1 MIGTLLQ
8 DIRYGT
14 RMLWKSPGF
23 MLVAIFTLALG
34 IGANSAIFSVV
45 NAVLLRPLPYKN
57 PEALVKVN
65 GELKRQGVDK
75 EPLSYPDYVDFKAQV
90 QSLEHV
96 AAYNQTSGALT
107 GEGEPERLRGVNV
120 SAELFPLLG
129 VEPVTGRVFSAEDD
143 RLESAPVVLLGHGFW
158 QRRFGADPKVVGRE
172 IMLNGR
178 STTVLGV
185 MPPDFNFP
193 VQGLQRDYWSP
204 LAPSVGRRA
213 TERGS
218 HYLNVVAGLKQGFTL
233 AQVAGESQS
242 IAARLAEQ
250 YPESNT
256 GYGLNVISAHEEIV
270 KDVKPAL
277 LVLLGAVGFVLLI
290 ACANVANLL
299 LARATGRQK
308 EIAIRTALGAS
319 RLRVVRQLL
328 TESVLLS
335 LLGGSL
341 GLLIAV
347 WGVDLLMAA
356 SPADIPRV
364 QEVGLDARALSFT
377 LAISVL
383 TGLIFGLAPALQAS
397 KLDLNETLK
406 EGGRGSTEG
415 LRRNRVRSLLV
426 VSEIALSLVLLV
438 SAGLLIK
445 SFVRLL
451 EVNPGFNPDHVL
463 AAGVSLPP
471 AKYTEEQKQAAFF
484 RETLERLKA
493 SPGIVAAAAV
503 HPLPMSGSN
512 RVNTFQIGGRP
523 IPNPGEEPEAGDRI
537 TTPDYFQAMGIPVLK
552 GRVFNEH
559 DSADA
564 PPVLIVNETFA
575 RRFFPG
581 EDPIGQRIIIDNEKN
596 PKGNEIV
603 GIVGDVRHKS
613 LDVEGGAEYY
623 RSYLQSPERSMSLV
637 IRTQATDPMSIAS
650 SIRGVV
656 QQVDQDQPLSTIKT
670 MEQLLAESVAQRHF
684 NMLLLGIFSA
694 VALVLAGIGI
704 FGVMNYSVSQRTHE
718 IGIRM
723 ALGAQA
729 KDVLKMVVGQGMIL
743 ALLGVVIG
751 LVAAFALT
759 RVMSNLLFGVSATDP
774 LTFIGVSLLLAVIA
788 LLACY
793 IPARRATRVDPMV
806 ALRYE

>member
-1 MIGTLLQ
+1 MVGTLFQ
-8 DIRYGT
+8 DIRYGA

-23 MLVAIFTLALG
+23 TVVAIFTLALG

-45 NAVLLRPLPYKN
+45 NAVLLRPLPFKN
-57 PEALVKVN
+57 PGALVKVN
-65 GELKRQGVDK
+65 GELRKQGVDK
-75 EPLSYPDYVDFKAQV
+75 EPLSYPDFVDLKAQV

-96 AAYNQTSGALT
+96 TAYNQASGALT

-129 VEPVTGRVFSAEDD
+129 VEPVVGRAFAAEDD
-143 RLESAPVVLLGHGFW
+143 RPESAPVVLLGHGLW

-178 STTVLGV
+178 STTVLGI

-193 VQGLQRDYWSP
+193 VQGLPRDYWSP
-204 LAPSVGRRA
+204 LAPSVGKRA

-218 HYLNVVAGLKQGFTL
+218 HYLNVIGRLKQGFTL
-233 AQVAGESQS
+233 AQSAAETQS
-242 IAARLAEQ
+242 IAARLAGQ
-250 YPESNT
+250 YPETNT
-256 GYGLNVISAHEEIV
+256 SFGINVDSAHEEIV
-270 KDVKPAL
+270 RDVKPAL

-299 LARATGRQK
+299 LARATARTK

-319 RLRVVRQLL
+319 RLRVLRQLL

-335 LLGGSL
+335 LVGGSL

-347 WGVDLLMAA
+347 WGVDLLMSV

-364 QEVGLDARALSFT
+364 KEIGLDARALGFT
-377 LAISVL
+377 LAVSVV

-426 VSEIALSLVLLV
+426 ISEIALSLVLLV
-438 SAGLLIK
+438 SAGLLTK
-445 SFVRLL
+445 SFMRLL
-451 EVNPGFNPDHVL
+451 NVNPGFNPDNVL
-463 AAGVSLPP
+463 TVGVALPP
-471 AKYTEEQKQAAFF
+471 AKYTEEAQQSAFF
-484 RETLERLKA
+484 RETLERLKN
-493 SPGIVAAAAV
+493 SPGIVSAAAV
-503 HPLPMSGSN
+503 FPLPLSGSN
-512 RVNTFQIGGRP
+512 RINTFQIAGRP
-523 IPNPGEEPEAGDRI
+523 VPAHGEEPEAHDRV
-537 TTPDYFQAMGIPVLK
+537 TTPDYFQAMGIPVIK
-552 GRVFNEH
+552 GRVFTER
-559 DSADA
+559 DGADA
-564 PPVLIVNETFA
+564 PPVIVVNESFA
-575 RRFFPG
+575 RRFFPD
-581 EDPIGQRIIIDNEKN
+581 EDPLGKRIIMDAEQN

-603 GIVGDVRHKS
+603 GVVGDVRHRA
-613 LDVEGGAEYY
+613 LDAEGGAELYF
-623 RSYLQSPERSMSLV
+623 SYLQMPERSMALV
-637 IRTQATDPMSIAS
+637 IRAQAVDPMSVAS

-656 QQVDQDQPLSTIKT
+656 QQVDKDQPLSNIQT
-670 MEQLLAESVAQRHF
+670 MNQLLADSVARRRF

-694 VALVLAGIGI
+694 VALLLAAVGI

-729 KDVLKMVVGQGMIL
+729 GDVLRMVVGQGMIL
-743 ALLGVVIG
+743 ALIGVAAG
-751 LVAAFALT
+751 LIAAFALT

-774 LTFIGVSLLLAVIA
+774 LTFVGVSLLLAAIA
-788 LLACY
+788 LVACY
-793 IPARRATRVDPMV
+793 IPARRATKVDPMV

>member
-1 MIGTLLQ
+1 MIGTFLQ
-8 DIRYGT
+8 DIRYGM

-45 NAVLLRPLPYKN
+45 NAVLLRPLPFKN
-57 PEALVKVN
+57 PEGLVKVN
-65 GELKRQGVDK
+65 GELKRLGIDK
-75 EPLSYPDYVDFKAQV
+75 EPLSYPDFVDFKAQV

-96 AAYNQTSGALT
+96 TAYGQTSGSLT
-107 GEGEPERLRGVNV
+107 GDGEPERLRGVNV
-120 SAELFPLLG
+120 SADLFPLLG
-129 VEPVTGRVFSAEDD
+129 VEPVVGRVFSAEDD
-143 RLESAPVVLLGHGFW
+143 RLESAPVVLLGHGVW
-158 QRRFGADPKVVGRE
+158 QRRFGADPGVVSRE

-185 MPPDFNFP
+185 MPPNFNFP
-193 VQGLQRDYWSP
+193 VQGLQKDYWAP
-204 LAPSVGRRA
+204 LAPSVGRRV

-218 HYLNVVAGLKQGFTL
+218 HYLNVVAGLKPGFTL
-233 AQVAGESQS
+233 AQAAGETQA
-242 IAARLAEQ
+242 IAARLAGQ
-250 YPESNT
+250 YPDSNT
-256 GYGLNVISAHEEIV
+256 GYGLNVVSAHEELV

-299 LARATGRQK
+299 LARATARQK

-319 RLRVVRQLL
+319 RMRVVRQLL

-335 LLGGSL
+335 IVGGSL

-364 QEVGLDARALSFT
+364 NETGLDARMLVFT
-377 LAISVL
+377 LLISVV

-397 KLDLNETLK
+397 KLDLTETLK

-445 SFVRLL
+445 SFMRLL
-451 EVNPGFNPDHVL
+451 EVNPGFSPENVL
-463 AAGVSLPP
+463 TASISLPP
-471 AKYTEEQKQAAFF
+471 AKYTEERQQSAFF
-484 RETLERLKA
+484 RETVERLKA
-493 SPGIVAAAAV
+493 SPGIVSAAAV
-503 HPLPMSGSN
+503 FPLPLSGSN
-512 RVNTFQIGGRP
+512 RANTFQIAGRP
-523 IPNPGEEPEAGDRI
+523 IPNPGESPEANDRV
-537 TTPDYFQAMGIPVLK
+537 TTPDYFQTMGIPVLK
-552 GRVFNEH
+552 GRVFTER

-564 PPVLIVNETFA
+564 PPVMVINETFA
-575 RRFFPG
+575 RRFFPD
-581 EDPIGQRIIIDNEKN
+581 EDPLGKRIIIDSENN
-596 PKGNEIV
+596 PDGNEIV
-603 GIVGDVRHKS
+603 GVVGDVRHRS
-613 LDVEGGAEYY
+613 LDVESGAEAYL
-623 RSYLQSPERSMSLV
+623 SYLQFPERSMSLV
-637 IRTQATDPMSIAS
+637 IRTQAADPMSTAS

-656 QQVDQDQPLSTIKT
+656 QQVDKDQPLSSIKT
-670 MEQLLAESVAQRHF
+670 MEQLLSESVAQRHF

-694 VALVLAGIGI
+694 VALMLAAIGI

-723 ALGAQA
+723 ALGAQGR
-729 KDVLKMVVGQGMIL
+729 DVLKMVVGQGMIL
-743 ALLGVVIG
+743 ALVGVVIG

-774 LTFIGVSLLLAVIA
+774 LTFAGVSLLLAVIA

-793 IPARRATRVDPMV
+793 IPARRATKVDPMV

>member
-1 MIGTLLQ
+1 MGLLLQ
-8 DIRYGT
+8 DIRYGL

-23 MLVAIFTLALG
+23 TLVAIFTLALG

-45 NAVLLRPLPYKN
+45 NAVLLRPLSFKN
-57 PEALVKVN
+57 PDALVKVN
-65 GELKRQGVDK
+65 GELRKQGVDK
-75 EPLSYPDYVDFKAQV
+75 EPLSYPDFVDLKAGA

-107 GEGEPERLRGVNV
+107 GEGEPERLRGANV

-129 VEPVTGRVFSAEDD
+129 VEPLIGRAFSAEED
-143 RLESAPVVLLGHGFW
+143 RPESNPVVLLGHGLW
-158 QRRFGADPKVVGRE
+158 QRRFGADPNVVGRE

-193 VQGLQRDYWSP
+193 VQGLPRDYWSP
-204 LAPSVGRRA
+204 LAPSIGKRA

-218 HYLNVVAGLKQGFTL
+218 HYLNVIAGLRPGFTP
-233 AQVAGESQS
+233 AQAAGETQS
-242 IAARLAEQ
+242 IAARLEGQ
-250 YPESNT
+250 YPDTNT
-256 GYGLNVISAHEEIV
+256 GFSLNVISAHEELV

-299 LARATGRQK
+299 LARATARTK

-319 RLRVVRQLL
+319 RLRVLRQLL

-335 LLGGSL
+335 ILGGSL
-341 GLLIAV
+341 GLLLAV
-347 WGVDLLMAA
+347 WGVDLLMSA

-364 QEVGLDARALSFT
+364 KEIGLDARALGFT
-377 LAISVL
+377 FAVSIM

-445 SFVRLL
+445 SFMRLS

-463 AAGVSLPP
+463 TVGVSLPP
-471 AKYTEEQKQAAFF
+471 AKYTEERQQAAFF
-484 RETLERLKA
+484 RETLERLRN
-493 SPGIVAAAAV
+493 SPGIVSAGAV
-503 HPLPMSGSN
+503 FTLPLSGSN
-512 RVNTFQIGGRP
+512 RANSFQIAGRP
-523 IPNPGEEPEAGDRI
+523 TPNPGEEPEANDRV

-552 GRVFNEH
+552 GRVFTERDN
-559 DSADA
+559 SDA
-564 PPVLIVNETFA
+564 PPVLIVNESFA
-575 RRFFPG
+575 HRFFPD
-581 EDPIGQRIIIDNEKN
+581 EDPIGKRIIVDSERS
-596 PKGNEIV
+596 PKGSEIIGV
-603 GIVGDVRHKS
+603 VGDVRHRS
-613 LDVEGGAEYY
+613 LDAEGGAEYY

-637 IRTQATDPMSIAS
+637 IRTQASDPASIAATL
-650 SIRGVV
+650 RGVV
-656 QQVDQDQPLSTIKT
+656 QQVDKDQPLSNIQT
-670 MEQLLAESVAQRHF
+670 MNQLLADSVARQRF

-694 VALVLAGIGI
+694 VALMLAAVGI

-723 ALGAQA
+723 ALGAQGR
-729 KDVLKMVVGQGMIL
+729 DVLRMVVGQGMIL
-743 ALLGVVIG
+743 TLIGVAVGLL
-751 LVAAFALT
+751 AAFALT

-774 LTFIGVSLLLAVIA
+774 LTFAGVSLLLAAIA
-788 LLACY
+788 LVACY
-793 IPARRATRVDPMV
+793 IPARRATKVDPMI